1 MFSQSEKSTENE
13 QLYIESLAD
22 QLKNSYLYKNF
33 NESLRSI
40 VTEY

>member
-1 MFSQSEKSTENE
+1 MFNQSEKSIRNE

-22 QLKNSYLYKNF
+22 QLKNSCLHKDL
-33 NESLRSI
+33 NEGLRLI